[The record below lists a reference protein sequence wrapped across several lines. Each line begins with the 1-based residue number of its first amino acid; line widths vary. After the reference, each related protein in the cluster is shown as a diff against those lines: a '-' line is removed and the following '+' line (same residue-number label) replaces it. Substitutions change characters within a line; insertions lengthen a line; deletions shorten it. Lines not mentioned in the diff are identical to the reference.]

1 MPDFVKEA
9 FDQAFLARCEAEE
22 KAFNEVMEQRGQIMM
37 FTAIQLAGIPREIS
51 RIFEWCKKE
60 GLEMAMH
67 KYEMHLMAVAFHEGM
82 NAPRL
87 EDVK

>member
-9 FDQAFLARCEAEE
+9 FDQAFLARCNAEE
-22 KAFNEVMEQRGQIMM
+22 KAFNEVMTQRGQTMM
-37 FTAIQLAGIPREIS
+37 LTAIHLAGIPEIS

-60 GLEMAMH
+60 GLEAAMH